1 MKRWFKLFCTV
12 FLLGIILVACGQG
25 GEPGGQTNDPSTG
38 SEHPDS
44 NQDDQITD
52 DDQGLG
58 EDDLAPN
65 EQEEGEE
72 HTVTL
77 YFADTDLMKNY
88 RVHKTVTVK
97 EGENVAQVALQAWVE
112 GPEQEGLTTLIPKEV
127 VVEYVEEKDGIAEV
141 SFSKE
146 ILNANVGSAGELL
159 IMEQIAMIMDQF
171 GYRKTQVLVEGEVV
185 ETLFG
190 HMSADEPIQAGNP
203 DDFEWADQ

>member
-1 MKRWFKLFCTV
+1 
-12 FLLGIILVACGQG
+12 
-25 GEPGGQTNDPSTG
+25 
-38 SEHPDS
+38 
-44 NQDDQITD
+44 
-52 DDQGLG
+52 
-58 EDDLAPN
+58 
-65 EQEEGEE
+65 
-72 HTVTL
+72 
-77 YFADTDLMKNY
+77 
-88 RVHKTVTVK
+88 
-97 EGENVAQVALQAWVE
+97 VE